1 MRKPKQALLERL
13 EHDQRSVQWL
23 KSVTLTPSLQTP
35 FHGLITFRRYH
46 LSAESKHLPVSSRPS
61 KGFNGKRDHCARSNL
76 LAPLQRMSQR
86 LLEIHMLWN
95 QNSAIW
101 ARNISPLKK
110 FSAVAPP
117 IREGAICIFNAFG
130 DRASN
135 AAAATR
141 RHETSAT
148 HFFTPFPGSS
158 RVVLHDHRFDL

>member
-23 KSVTLTPSLQTP
+23 KSVTLTPSSLQTP
-35 FHGLITFRRYH
+35 FHGLITLVKYH

-117 IREGAICIFNAFG
+117 IRDGAICIFNAFG
-130 DRASN
+130 DRAGN

-148 HFFTPFPGSS
+148 HFLPLFLAQ
-158 RVVLHDHRFDL
+158 VELY